1 MDVWVMVL
9 VLGIER
15 ARFEFKGEAS
25 RMQEGVRCAM
35 LYDTMVML
43 GRGGRG
49 GVLVVMRVIMLMLR
63 W

>member
-1 MDVWVMVL
+1 MDVWVL
-9 VLGIER
+9 VVGIER
-15 ARFEFKGEAS
+15 ARFEFKGGGVKKARS
-25 RMQEGVRCAM
+25 GVRCAM

-49 GVLVVMRVIMLMLR
+49 GVLVVMRVMMLMLR